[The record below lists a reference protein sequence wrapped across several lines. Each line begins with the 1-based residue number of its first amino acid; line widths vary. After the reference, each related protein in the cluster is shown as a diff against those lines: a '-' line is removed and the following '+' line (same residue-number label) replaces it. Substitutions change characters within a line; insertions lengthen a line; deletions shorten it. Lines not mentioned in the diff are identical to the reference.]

1 MRILLLG
8 SHTGRLVDHLSG
20 CDLTFV
26 DHRLEPEDMRSS
38 RPDWL
43 VSFGYRYILSEDLID
58 EVNGRAINL
67 HISLLPWNRGAD
79 PNFWSWIEDSP
90 KGVTIHWMNPGL
102 DKGAVICQREV
113 ELDPRES
120 LRDSYDSL
128 TNEITE
134 LFSETVPLLKS
145 GDVPVTP
152 QISGG
157 TYHRSSER
165 EEHWPAFP
173 LGWDT
178 PCRVVREYGERH
190 QLRVAR

>member
-1 MRILLLG
+1 MKILLLG
-8 SHTGRLVDHLSG
+8 SHSSRLVNHLSD

-26 DHRLEPEDMRSS
+26 DRRLELEDVRSW

-43 VSFGYRYILSEDLID
+43 VSFGYRHILSEDLIE
-58 EVNGRAINL
+58 EVYGKAINL

-90 KGVTIHWMNPGL
+90 KGVTIHWMSPGV

-113 ELDPRES
+113 ELDPGET
-120 LRDSYDSL
+120 LRDSYTSL
-128 TNEITE
+128 TNEITG
-134 LFSETVPLLKS
+134 LFSEAVPLLKS

-165 EEHWPAFP
+165 EKHWSAFP

-178 PCRVVREYGERH
+178 PCQVVREYGELL
-190 QLRVAR
+190 QLTVAR